1 MKNVSTAI
9 MPGTIPEII
18 NMSPAIHEFEQTGL
32 NYFILHTSQ
41 HYSHEMHSV
50 LFRQPGLHDARY
62 NLNTGSAPHKDQT
75 GMILMEIE
83 NVLIAKRPGTVTV
96 VLVMGWGG

>member
-1 MKNVSTAI
+1 

-18 NMSPAIHEFEQTGL
+18 KMSRVIHEFEQTGL

-41 HYSHEMHSV
+41 HYSHEIIVCS
-50 LFRQPGLHDARY
+50 LDRPGLHDARY

-96 VLVMGWGG
+96 VLVMRWGG